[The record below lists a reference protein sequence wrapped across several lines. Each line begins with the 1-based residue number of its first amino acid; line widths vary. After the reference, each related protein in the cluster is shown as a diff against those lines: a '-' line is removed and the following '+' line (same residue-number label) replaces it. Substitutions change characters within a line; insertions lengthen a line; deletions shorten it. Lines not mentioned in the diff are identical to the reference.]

1 MHAHRGDAEPA
12 QAAARDA
19 LELSRD
25 EVAIG
30 WINGR
35 WALGALE
42 LSLGNAAAA
51 HELLEPLCAQVEREG
66 VGEPGVMRFVF
77 DDVEALVVSGEL
89 DRAERRLAGIEG
101 HARRLGRTFALAA
114 SARCRG
120 LISAARGE
128 TDAALEGF
136 EQALAEHARAPRPF
150 DRARTMLVYG
160 GALRRSKRRSQAR
173 AVLAEA
179 AAEFERLGAAVW
191 LERAGEELAKI
202 GGRTSAGDELTP
214 AERRVAELAAL
225 GLPNR
230 EIANALFVSPKTV
243 EFHLRNVF
251 RKLGVRSRTELARRA
266 P

>member
-1 MHAHRGDAEPA
+1 
-12 QAAARDA
+12 
-19 LELSRD
+19 
-25 EVAIG
+25 
-30 WINGR
+30 
-35 WALGALE
+35 
-42 LSLGNAAAA
+42 
-51 HELLEPLCAQVEREG
+51 
-66 VGEPGVMRFVF
+66 MRFMF
-77 DDVEALVVSGEL
+77 DDIEALVVSADL
-89 DRAERRLAGIEG
+89 DRAERRLTEIEG

-120 LISAARGE
+120 LLAAARGE
-128 TDAALEGF
+128 TDPAF
-136 EQALAEHARAPRPF
+136 EAFERALADHARAPWPF

-160 GALRRSKRRSQAR
+160 GALRRSKRKSQAR
-173 AVLAEA
+173 AALAEA
-179 AAEFERLGAAVW
+179 ASEFERLGAAVW
-191 LERAGEELAKI
+191 FERAGEELAKI

>member
-1 MHAHRGDAEPA
+1 
-12 QAAARDA
+12 
-19 LELSRD
+19 
-25 EVAIG
+25 
-30 WINGR
+30 
-35 WALGALE
+35 
-42 LSLGNAAAA
+42 
-51 HELLEPLCAQVEREG
+51 
-66 VGEPGVMRFVF
+66 MRFVF
-77 DDVEALVVSGEL
+77 DDVEALVVLGEL

-128 TDAALEGF
+128 TGAALEGF

-160 GALRRSKRRSQAR
+160 GALRRSKRRRQAR
-173 AVLAEA
+173 TVLEEA

-191 LERAGEELAKI
+191 LERVGDELASI

-230 EIANALFVSPKTV
+230 EIASALFVSPKTV
-243 EFHLRNVF
+243 EFHLGNVF
-251 RKLGVRSRTELARRA
+251 RKLGVRSRTELARRT